1 MGFVHGLNP
10 DHISAISAF
19 VFKQPN
25 RKKAFFTAACFA
37 AGHIATLFFVSLFL
51 QGFYESLPA
60 AYEHVA
66 AILSKM
72 LLVSLAFM
80 LLLDLLP
87 STMHSHP
94 HEHGDSSHR
103 HFHFHFLPFDS
114 HAYQHVHFP
123 KRAITSKSLGSWVLG
138 LGFPLFGGMLAL
150 SHIRLFLSVVILFH
164 TTAAERFAAP
174 LCFGSGLFFSMI
186 LSGAFFILLQSSVKR
201 YTLFYRTAQALSAAA
216 CFITA
221 FMMA

>member
-1 MGFVHGLNP
+1 MIYWTLLTLGFVHGLNP
-10 DHISAISAF
+10 DHIFAISAF
-19 VFKQPN
+19 IFKQPD

-60 AYEHVA
+60 VYEQA
-66 AILSKM
+66 AAVLSKA

-94 HEHGDSSHR
+94 HGGASSAHL
-103 HFHFHFLPFDS
+103 HFHFLPSGNRD
-114 HAYQHVHFP
+114 HHH
-123 KRAITSKSLGSWVLG
+123 L
-138 LGFPLFGGMLAL
+138 PLVFGGVLAL

-164 TTAAERFAAP
+164 TTAAERFLSP
-174 LCFGSGLFFSMI
+174 LCFGAGLFFSMI
-186 LSGAFFILLQSSVKR
+186 LTGTAFSFLHSSAKK
-201 YTLFYRTAQALSAAA
+201 YTLVWRAAQMVSAAA
-216 CFITA
+216 CMVAA
-221 FMMA
+221 FLIA